1 MEEKK
6 QRNKFYSAWAKGI
19 VIALFLTAVACFS
32 VFAMIFGGLMCQ
44 GFSWEELTSN
54 YYNEKNYLETQDCGQ
69 RMASQVNKV
78 RNALSDGKPFLTKGK
93 LDKTKLVDITRL
105 DAKTSQQ
112 NPATTYTVEDL
123 LELKDN
129 GLWDE
134 FQDAIWS
141 ADYGIY
147 EEYDEDDEE
156 YYEDGEYDED
166 DNENDTSPTEDV
178 DISDYTPRFRYLYNY
193 ARDFE
198 TVLPESGETLAEYAR
213 TNPKKVSLFELYQQL
228 SNAIDQLSSYQ
239 SAIKMD
245 DKTNVIFMVQNLDN
259 KAVYTNVSEWAD
271 GNVDPKSLEDLMEDV
286 AKEVTLEEFVPR
298 YTNQAIIFT
307 GDDMGGDRSMMI
319 VLLYILI
326 AIMAFVFA
334 VTTNNTIVKEA
345 AVIGTLRASGYT
357 KNELIRHYMTMPLA
371 VTLVGALIGNILGYT
386 VCKDICAG
394 MYYGSY
400 SLPTYHTIWS
410 AEAFWKTTLV
420 PVALMA
426 VVNAGI
432 LYKKL
437 SLSPLQFLRRD
448 LKKKR
453 KKRTFHLSSRIPFF
467 TRFRLR
473 VIFQNVS
480 NYVVLLAGI
489 LFANLLL
496 MFGLALPAVLD
507 HYQSVLKDNLLSN
520 YQYILQIPA
529 ETMDEDKKLES
540 LVQMMYVQ
548 SQLETDNDDAEKFSA
563 YSLNTL
569 GDQYK
574 SEEVLLYGIQ
584 PDSRYIQIP
593 EEEIS
598 NGNAYISSAYA
609 DKYQLKKGDTIT
621 LKEKYEDDQYTF
633 TVSGIYDY
641 EGGISVYLSQDSLN
655 KTFDLDKSYFSGYF
669 SETPITDIDEKYI
682 STVIDLESLTK
693 ISRQLDVSMGSM
705 MGLVDGFA
713 VLMFMILIYL
723 LSKIIIEKNAQS
735 ISMVKILGYS
745 NREVSRLYIVSTSIM
760 VVLFLLLSLPV
771 EYWAMEY
778 LFRAVMLES
787 ISGWITFYIESAVYV
802 KMFLLGIGTYAVVA
816 ALEYRRICRVPMD
829 EALKNVE

>member
-1 MEEKK
+1 MVRGKKMKNPLRKRLPRELKTEFGKYLVIFLLLVATIGLVSGFLVADGSMIIAYNEGFEKYNVENGNFLLEKRANKAQMKAIEAAGVTLYENFYTEEALTNESTMRIFKNRQEVNTVCLMK
-6 QRNKFYSAWAKGI
+6 GELPAQADEIAIDRMYADNNSLEIGDTLESADGKYSWKITGYVALPDYSCLFSDNNDTMFDAVKFGVGI
-19 VIALFLTAVACFS
+19 VAPEGYTALEKEEQNYS
-32 VFAMIFGGLMCQ
+32 Y
-44 GFSWEELTSN
+44 SWKYEKEPSDELQ
-54 YYNEKNYLETQDCGQ
+54 EKE
-69 RMASQVNKV
+69 MA
-78 RNALSDGKPFLTKGK
+78 
-93 LDKTKLVDITRL
+93 
-105 DAKTSQQ
+105 
-112 NPATTYTVEDL
+112 
-123 LELKDN
+123 
-129 GLWDE
+129 
-134 FQDAIWS
+134 
-141 ADYGIY
+141 
-147 EEYDEDDEE
+147 
-156 YYEDGEYDED
+156 
-166 DNENDTSPTEDV
+166 
-178 DISDYTPRFRYLYNY
+178 
-193 ARDFE
+193 
-198 TVLPESGETLAEYAR
+198 
-213 TNPKKVSLFELYQQL
+213 
-228 SNAIDQLSSYQ
+228 
-239 SAIKMD
+239 
-245 DKTNVIFMVQNLDN
+245 
-259 KAVYTNVSEWAD
+259 
-271 GNVDPKSLEDLMEDV
+271 EDLMDII
-286 AKEVTLEEFVPR
+286 KNEVKLKTYIPR
-298 YTNQAIIFT
+298 YLNQAITFT
-307 GDDMGGDRSMMI
+307 GEDMGSDQAMMT
-319 VLLYILI
+319 VLLYII
-326 AIMAFVFA
+326 IVIMAFVFG
-334 VTTNNTIVKEA
+334 VTVSNTITKEA
-345 AVIGTLRASGYT
+345 NVIGTLRASGY
-357 KNELIRHYMTMPLA
+357 KKGELILHYMTMPLA

-386 VCKDICAG
+386 VFKDIC
-394 MYYGSY
+394 
-400 SLPTYHTIWS
+400 

-426 VVNAGI
+426 AVNVGI

-437 SLSPLQFLRRD
+437 SLPPLQFLRRD

-467 TRFRLR
+467 ARFRLR

-480 NYVVLLAGI
+480 NYVVLLVGI

-529 ETMDEDKKLES
+529 EAMDEDKKLES

-548 SQLETDNDDAEKFSA
+548 SQLETDNEDAEKFSA

-569 GDQYK
+569 GEQYK

-593 EEEIS
+593 KEEIS
-598 NGNAYISSAYA
+598 NGNVYISSAYA

-745 NREVSRLYIVSTSIM
+745 NQEISRLYIVSTSIM

-771 EYWAMEY
+771 EYWAMVY

-802 KMFLLGIGTYAVVA
+802 KMLLLGIGTYAVVA
-816 ALEYRRICRVPMD
+816 VLEYRRICRVPMD